1 MSATNTQIGLL
12 VTLPVIRYTD
22 KTCLAGEPE
31 LELTW
36 CSLPGRLRDS
46 HTTIP
51 VKEYLG
57 RRSEWKDPS
66 DYDKM
71 VQTYQRILEIL
82 K

>member
-12 VTLPVIRYTD
+12 DTLTVTRYTD

-31 LELTW
+31 LDLIW
-36 CSLPGRLRDS
+36 CSLPGRFRDS